1 MGPRPAVFLDRDGT
15 ILEDRGY
22 LGDPAGARLLPGA
35 AAAVA
40 RLNAAGLAAILVT
53 NQSGIARGFYTE
65 QDYRQVER
73 RLEELLAQSG
83 GRLDGQ
89 YFCPHL
95 PEITGPCE
103 CRKPGGLLFRR
114 AATDLGIDLAASW
127 WIGDKLSDLEPS
139 SPYGGRAI
147 LVETG
152 EGGKH
157 VVEARAAGFRVA
169 RDLAAAVETILS
181 EQRRRQT

>member
-1 MGPRPAVFLDRDGT
+1 MNPRPAVFLDRDGT

-40 RLNAAGLAAILVT
+40 RINSAGLAAILVT
-53 NQSGIARGFYTE
+53 NQSGIARGFYSE
-65 QDYRQVER
+65 HDYRQVER
-73 RLEELLAQSG
+73 RLEELLARSG
-83 GRLDGQ
+83 ARLDAQ

-95 PEITGPCE
+95 PEITGPCD
-103 CRKPGGLLFRR
+103 CRKPGGLLFRQ
-114 AATDLGIDLAASW
+114 AAKDLGIDLGASW

-152 EGGKH
+152 EGREH
-157 VVEARAAGFRVA
+157 AAEASRAGFRVA

-181 EQRRRQT
+181 ERSRTRT